1 MGEKPTGQPVG
12 CAKTTPQGGGTES
25 SRGGHK
31 EFFAGQPRKGRGED
45 PLFPL
50 NLVSPEVNGFFSK
63 HNVIK
68 FRKGLPPASP
78 VIGLTKGPKRSK
90 FLWQYP
96 AVSYP
101 FNVWAPKKHLKPFTK
116 NKRSIM
122 VRAFCI
128 RPSTILISVA

>member
-1 MGEKPTGQPVG
+1 MLLYFQQFNQDPLIDELK
-12 CAKTTPQGGGTES
+12 KL
-25 SRGGHK
+25 
-31 EFFAGQPRKGRGED
+31 KGRGED

-96 AVSYP
+96 AVS
-101 FNVWAPKKHLKPFTK
+101 
-116 NKRSIM
+116 
-122 VRAFCI
+122 
-128 RPSTILISVA
+128 